1 MNKDKVFAIFFVV
14 LTLVLCDTIWQ
25 IHLLKEQTKMAEIR
39 QNDLSFAV
47 SSCARIESFL
57 SEEEMNIVDAWK
69 KANPKKDTGLII
81 RGNYVVSFNPEI
93 KGAEELSKLI
103 SAARTDAAKKINP
116 R

>member
-25 IHLLKEQTKMAEIR
+25 VHLLKEQTKMAEIR
-39 QNDLSFAV
+39 QNNLAVAV

-69 KANPKKDTGLII
+69 KANPEKDTGLII

-93 KGAEELSKLI
+93 EEVAALI
-103 SAARTDAAKKINP
+103 SAARTDAKKKSMIKSN
-116 R
+116 